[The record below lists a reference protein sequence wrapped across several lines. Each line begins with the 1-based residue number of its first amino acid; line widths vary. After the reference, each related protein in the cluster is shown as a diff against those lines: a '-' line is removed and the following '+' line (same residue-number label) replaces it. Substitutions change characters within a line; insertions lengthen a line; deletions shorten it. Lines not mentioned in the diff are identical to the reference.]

1 MHVTGLP
8 TSLRQ
13 KHCVDILWLGS
24 VFWAGSNS
32 SPCFPSS
39 LQGLLLVHCAGLS
52 QTPSVPSHQCW
63 LVREGLFALVPLKD
77 HGCRVHPSH
86 LSMPSSG
93 STKICSFQNYC
104 SVFKVG
110 FSLEGLHFQTQLQTL
125 SVHIFQYWFESP
137 WVLFSKLSVHKDK
150 VLFSSSET

>member
-1 MHVTGLP
+1 MSKSCLIVNADITGLP

-52 QTPSVPSHQCW
+52 WIPSVPSHQCGWSGRDCLHWSHRRSMDAESTHHIW
-63 LVREGLFALVPLKD
+63 LCLLVAQQKYAPFKTIAVSLKRDLALR
-77 HGCRVHPSH
+77 GC
-86 LSMPSSG
+86 
-93 STKICSFQNYC
+93 I
-104 SVFKVG
+104 FKNNCE
-110 FSLEGLHFQTQLQTL
+110 L
-125 SVHIFQYWFESP
+125 
-137 WVLFSKLSVHKDK
+137 
-150 VLFSSSET
+150 